1 MNIAAQP
8 DTTGGKVQWA
18 FFVGAPRCG
27 TTSLAKYLRGHP
39 QACLSRPKE
48 PHFFT
53 MRDVRGYPPDQLRR
67 VLRDDY
73 LDRFFSHRDREPV
86 LAEGSVSYLYAPE
99 RLEPVLRVWPQAK
112 FIICV
117 RNPLQLVPSLHQRH
131 FVNGD
136 ETVREFD
143 RAWALV
149 PERRN
154 GRHIPR
160 SCLDPRFLD
169 YWEAGNLGRH
179 VERFFSV
186 IGRERCLVSVFD
198 DLQADPRR
206 EYRRVLDFLG
216 LPDDGKD
223 EFERHAESKDCRLP
237 RLQRLLQRPPRFA
250 LGLLD
255 SDDLHN
261 PRFAE
266 TAGPFLRKLLD
277 LRTRILDWNEIPAE
291 RPRIDPVV
299 IDEMRGMY
307 QEDVA
312 LLSRLVDR
320 DLSYWLDAQQPVAE
334 AAARR
339 RTREF
344 ALQE

>member
-1 MNIAAQP
+1 
-8 DTTGGKVQWA
+8 
-18 FFVGAPRCG
+18 
-27 TTSLAKYLRGHP
+27 
-39 QACLSRPKE
+39 
-48 PHFFT
+48 
-53 MRDVRGYPPDQLRR
+53 
-67 VLRDDY
+67 
-73 LDRFFSHRDREPV
+73 V

-136 ETVREFD
+136 ETIREFD

-299 IDEMRGMY
+299 IDEAWNVPGGRRAAVSAGGPRS
-307 QEDVA
+307 Q
-312 LLSRLVDR
+312 LLAGR
-320 DLSYWLDAQQPVAE
+320 
-334 AAARR
+334 AAASCRSCRPAADEGICPSGVKPRR
-339 RTREF
+339 RARSAAATRPSSRASAGTLGGSPAPPGSAQLRASSMSRSPHAPWARA
-344 ALQE
+344 ALAALPL